1 MIHFEE
7 ILGGHETRALG
18 GRIKPELPQDQLCT
32 TEWPSYDNRDN
43 RSLDPSIVQ
52 LIGDSIEEETLYR
65 TETGGK
71 A

>member
-18 GRIKPELPQDQLCT
+18 GPVKPEVAQSQPNT

-43 RSLDPSIVQ
+43 RSLDPTIVQ
-52 LIGDSIEEETLYR
+52 LIGDSIEDETLYR
-65 TETGGK
+65 TETGGI